1 LRFFYLKKGF
11 FSTIRP
17 KSSCRRL
24 LGLIILGID
33 MNNKEAFIKKLG
45 QNVREK
51 RLQRKL
57 TVEKLSMEAG
67 MPYSQISRLELGKRN
82 PTAYTLYLISNCLE
96 CNPSEFFEGMYGN
109 RNNTEQQYDGIQ

>member
-1 LRFFYLKKGF
+1 MC
-11 FSTIRP
+11 FSQQLRP
-17 KSSCRRL
+17 KSSCMGL
-24 LGLIILGID
+24 LGLIILGIG

-51 RLQRKL
+51 RLQRKF

-109 RNNTEQQYDGIQ
+109 RNYDEQKYNGIQ

>member
-1 LRFFYLKKGF
+1 
-11 FSTIRP
+11 
-17 KSSCRRL
+17 
-24 LGLIILGID
+24 
-33 MNNKEAFIKKLG
+33 MNSKEEFIKKLG

-82 PTAYTLYLISNCLE
+82 PTAYTLYLISNTLGCS
-96 CNPSEFFEGMYGN
+96 PSELFEGLYQN
-109 RNNTEQQYDGIQ
+109 KYNDQQNYNDVQ